1 MVTSS
6 YSVLQDIKSSIKDYE
21 IATGIKCYLLNN
33 IGNRVGERSC
43 YQCHKVCQFI
53 EKFDSHNEC
62 VHDYLFSC
70 KPTLDTEEPRFY
82 RCPYGLV
89 NIAIPVQPDPETTYF
104 VSSGPILMDSPGN
117 NVLTSFAK
125 KNTDLYGY
133 QDDLSHLVQEV
144 PVLNQEKLQA
154 VSNTLLKAVLPIV
167 GSNLERFRKDS
178 TLAKAILSSLRPL
191 SREAGT
197 LEFTKEV
204 HLLQKELEVL
214 IANSQE
220 ATGESRTKALDL
232 LLNTRISEIFQCRI
246 FETIKARAAAY
257 ILALWQAANNTD
269 LDKEAIFGSG
279 YELVLNFIQEN
290 RSRLELNNLVSAISE
305 RFKRLVIHG
314 GQNRNN
320 DIILSSME
328 FIRNNYSDISL
339 SDVAVH
345 VSLNPSYF
353 SNLFKRE
360 TGQSYM
366 EYLNKIRIEVSK
378 QLLWQ
383 DMSLTEIAYRV
394 GFTDQSHYINVFK
407 KYENTSP
414 SRWRKKQEEQNKNT

>member
-43 YQCHKVCQFI
+43 YQCHQVCQFI
-53 EKFDSHNEC
+53 EKFDNNNEC

-82 RCPYGLV
+82 RCPYGLL

-104 VSSGPILMDSPGN
+104 VSSGPILMEAPSN
-117 NVLTSFAK
+117 NVVNNFA
-125 KNTDLYGY
+125 NRNANLYGY
-133 QDDLSHLVQEV
+133 QEDLSFLVQEV

-167 GSNLERFRKDS
+167 GNNLERFRKDS
-178 TLAKAILSSLRPL
+178 SLVKAVLANLRPL
-191 SREAGT
+191 SREAGSM
-197 LEFTKEV
+197 EFTKEV

-214 IANSQE
+214 IANSQN
-220 ATGESRTKALDL
+220 TTKESRTKALDL
-232 LLNTRISEIFQCRI
+232 LLDCRISEVFQCRI
-246 FETIKARAAAY
+246 FETIKSRAAAY
-257 ILALWQAANNTD
+257 ILALWQAAINSD
-269 LDKEAIFGSG
+269 LNMEAIFGSG
-279 YELVLNFIQEN
+279 YSLVLDFLQEN
-290 RSRLELNNLVSAISE
+290 RSRLQLNNLVCSISQ

-320 DIILSSME
+320 DIIISSME
-328 FIRNNYSDISL
+328 YIRSNYSDISL
-339 SDVAVH
+339 ADVAAH

-360 TGQSYM
+360 TGHSYM
-366 EYLNKIRIEVSK
+366 EYLNQVRIEVSK

-407 KYENTSP
+407 KYEKISP
-414 SRWRKKQEEQNKNT
+414 SRWRKKQEEANQNA